1 MAQGQ
6 ITDVKMALNFIKAG
20 KAKMTFVSLSSG
32 TRFTYKVTVAEK
44 KQPTDADVW
53 FVSLLNG
60 PDNFRNYAYIGIIRN
75 TQFAW
80 TAKSRVKED
89 APSLIAFK
97 FVFESLSKGTM
108 RGFEVWHE
116 GKCGRCGRALT
127 VPQSIADG
135 FGPECVHLVGQPQVS
150 MAAAVGSAAPQTK
163 LNFAGQPIVHGT
175 KQTKIGGYAAA
186 QALYAPAVPQTEH
199 SVETE
204 IDRRVKLYAAMMPEE
219 YNQDGILTDE
229 EAYKITYNRIKNEL
243 LKGGK

>member
-6 ITDVKMALNFIKAG
+6 ITDVKMAMNFILAG
-20 KAKMTFVSLSSG
+20 KAKMTFVSLASG
-32 TRFTYKVTVAEK
+32 QRFTYKVTVAEK
-44 KQPTDADVW
+44 KQPTDADLW

-60 PDNFRNYAYIGIIRN
+60 PDNFRNYAYIGIITKGAFR
-75 TQFAW
+75 W

-89 APSLIAFK
+89 APSLVAFK
-97 FVFESLSKGTM
+97 FVFESLSKDTM

-116 GKCGRCGRALT
+116 GKCGRCGRPLT

-135 FGPECVHLVGQPQVS
+135 FGPECVNLVGKPSVA
-150 MAAAVGSAAPQTK
+150 MAAAVGSAAPQAK

-186 QALYAPAVPQTEH
+186 QALYAPAAQTNDA
-199 SVETE
+199 E
-204 IDRRVKLYAAMMPEE
+204 IDRRVKLYATMMPEE
-219 YNQDGILTDE
+219 YTQDGVLTDE
-229 EAYKITYNRIKNEL
+229 EAYKITYNRIKQEL